1 MCGVTNNP
9 IRVLYIIATTMAAL
23 AHDRYTT
30 FLRSEVHAQRCS
42 HYTPT
47 TTFRRESIPPRPI
60 SAVLGILEDTAPE
73 VPQRAARRMSSW
85 MPEESDTP
93 RVFAEK
99 QEEGTRRVLSV
110 RNV

>member
-1 MCGVTNNP
+1 
-9 IRVLYIIATTMAAL
+9 MAAL
-23 AHDRYTT
+23 AHDRYTS

-42 HYTPT
+42 HYAPT
-47 TTFRRESIPPRPI
+47 TTFRPSAREPILPI
-60 SAVLGILEDTAPE
+60 SVVLGISDDTAPE

-85 MPEESDTP
+85 VPEESNT
-93 RVFAEK
+93 RVFGEK